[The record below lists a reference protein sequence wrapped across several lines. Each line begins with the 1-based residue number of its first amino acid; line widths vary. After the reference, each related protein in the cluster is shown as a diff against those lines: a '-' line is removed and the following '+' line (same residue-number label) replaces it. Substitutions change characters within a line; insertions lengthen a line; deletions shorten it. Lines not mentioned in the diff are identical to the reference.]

1 MRMDNRIAV
10 VARIKA
16 KEGME
21 ATLKE
26 ILLSV
31 IGPGRADEGCIKYEL
46 HQAIKDPSLF
56 VFYEIWQSKEHLQ
69 KHGAT
74 SHMQQF
80 RDKVKDLVKEP
91 PELTLLTILSS

>member
-1 MRMDNRIAV
+1 MDSRIAV
-10 VARIKA
+10 VARLKV

-21 ATLKE
+21 AAAKE
-26 ILLSV
+26 VLLSV
-31 IGPGRADEGCIKYEL
+31 IGPGRSDEGCIKYDL

-74 SHMQQF
+74 PQMLQF
-80 RDKVKDLVKEP
+80 RDKMKDLLKEP